1 MSGLSSKS
9 IMQLENGDTMIPT
22 QILPVPETIFHLCLC
37 LKYSSCLLL
46 LGTIFIAIFS
56 GFFRLKQI
64 VIWGLLV
71 QYVDGGQLQ
80 GNSVGSSGSRTI
92 KQLQSSCTSLDRL
105 TVLNHS
111 LLVLNF
117 IHNLNVPPVFLYL
130 KIRSTSIA
138 ASDPYSS

>member
-1 MSGLSSKS
+1 
-9 IMQLENGDTMIPT
+9 MQLENGDTMIPT
-22 QILPVPETIFHLCLC
+22 QILPVPQTIFHLCLC

-56 GFFRLKQI
+56 GFFQLKQI
-64 VIWGLLV
+64 VIWGFLV

-80 GNSVGSSGSRTI
+80 GNSVGSSRRTI
-92 KQLQSSCTSLDRL
+92 KQLQSLCASLDRL

-117 IHNLNVPPVFLYL
+117 IHNFNVPSMFLYL
-130 KIRSTSIA
+130 RIRSTSIA

>member
-1 MSGLSSKS
+1 MSGLSSRS

-56 GFFRLKQI
+56 GFFPLKQI

-80 GNSVGSSGSRTI
+80 GNSVGSSRTI
-92 KQLQSSCTSLDRL
+92 KQLQSSCASPDRL

-117 IHNLNVPPVFLYL
+117 IHNFNVPPMFLYL

>member
-1 MSGLSSKS
+1 
-9 IMQLENGDTMIPT
+9 MQLENGDTMIPT

-56 GFFRLKQI
+56 GFFQLKQI

-80 GNSVGSSGSRTI
+80 A
-92 KQLQSSCTSLDRL
+92 
-105 TVLNHS
+105 TV
-111 LLVLNF
+111 
-117 IHNLNVPPVFLYL
+117 
-130 KIRSTSIA
+130 
-138 ASDPYSS
+138 

>member
-1 MSGLSSKS
+1 MSGLSSRS

-22 QILPVPETIFHLCLC
+22 QILPVPQTIFHLCLC

-56 GFFRLKQI
+56 GFFQLKQI
-64 VIWGLLV
+64 VIWGFLV

-80 GNSVGSSGSRTI
+80 GNSVGSSRRTI
-92 KQLQSSCTSLDRL
+92 KQLQSLCASLDRL

-117 IHNLNVPPVFLYL
+117 IHNFNVPSMFLYL
-130 KIRSTSIA
+130 RIRSTSIA

>member
-1 MSGLSSKS
+1 MSGLSSRS

-46 LGTIFIAIFS
+46 LGKIFIAIFS
-56 GFFRLKQI
+56 GFFQLKQI

-71 QYVDGGQLQ
+71 QYVDRGQLQ
-80 GNSVGSSGSRTI
+80 GNSVGSSRTTI
-92 KQLQSSCTSLDRL
+92 KQLQSLCASLDRL

-111 LLVLNF
+111 LLVLNC
-117 IHNLNVPPVFLYL
+117 IHNFNVPPMFLYL

>member
-1 MSGLSSKS
+1 MSGLSSRS

-22 QILPVPETIFHLCLC
+22 QILPVPQTLFHLCLC

-56 GFFRLKQI
+56 GFFQLKQI
-64 VIWGLLV
+64 VIWGFLV

-80 GNSVGSSGSRTI
+80 GNSVGSSRRTI
-92 KQLQSSCTSLDRL
+92 KQLQSLCASLDRL

-117 IHNLNVPPVFLYL
+117 IHNFNVPSMFLYL
-130 KIRSTSIA
+130 RIRSTSIA

>member
-56 GFFRLKQI
+56 GFFQLKQI
-64 VIWGLLV
+64 VIWGFLV

-80 GNSVGSSGSRTI
+80 GNSVGSSRRTI
-92 KQLQSSCTSLDRL
+92 KQLQSLCASLDRL

-117 IHNLNVPPVFLYL
+117 IHNFNVPSMFLYL
-130 KIRSTSIA
+130 RIRSTSIA

>member
-1 MSGLSSKS
+1 
-9 IMQLENGDTMIPT
+9 MIPT
-22 QILPVPETIFHLCLC
+22 QILPVPQTIFHLCLC

-56 GFFRLKQI
+56 GFFQLKQI
-64 VIWGLLV
+64 VIWGFLV

-80 GNSVGSSGSRTI
+80 GNSVGSSRRTI
-92 KQLQSSCTSLDRL
+92 KQLQSLCASLDRL

-117 IHNLNVPPVFLYL
+117 IHNFNVPSMFLYL
-130 KIRSTSIA
+130 RIRSTSIA

>member
-1 MSGLSSKS
+1 MSGLCSRS

-22 QILPVPETIFHLCLC
+22 QILPVPQTIFHLCLC

-56 GFFRLKQI
+56 GFFQLKQI
-64 VIWGLLV
+64 VIWGFLV

-80 GNSVGSSGSRTI
+80 GNSVGSSRRTI
-92 KQLQSSCTSLDRL
+92 KQLQSLCASLDRL

-117 IHNLNVPPVFLYL
+117 IHNFNVPSMFLYL
-130 KIRSTSIA
+130 RIRSTSIA